1 MNMVVLIS
9 FIVLLVLLFMKV
21 PVYISILASSLLYF
35 LLNPD
40 VNSIVYAQ
48 KVVSGTESISLL
60 AIPFF
65 VLLGSLMNY
74 TGVSNRIYDFA
85 GVLTGRMRGG
95 LAQVNVLV
103 SALMGGL
110 SGSNLADAAMDSKM
124 LVPQMERKG
133 FSKPFSSVVTAVSS
147 MITPL
152 IPPGIA
158 MILYGSIADVSIG
171 KLFVSGL
178 GVGLFLTLAL
188 MMLVAW
194 ISKKRDY
201 KPIRTEK
208 LTRKDIWTASK
219 PAIIPLCIPLVIIG
233 SIRAGIVTA
242 TEAGSAAVVLAL
254 ILGLYY
260 REMTW
265 NDFKESIKETVTST
279 SSIMLIVASATVFS
293 WVLTKERI
301 PQALASWLVSV
312 IDNKYVFL
320 FTVNIFLLIVGMFV
334 EGNASM
340 IILVP
345 LLAPIARAYGV
356 DDIHFAMV
364 YIFNNAIGALSPPM
378 GTLMFV
384 TCGITGCKTKD
395 FIVEAVPFYILLVV
409 CLFLL
414 TYFPF
419 LTTGLVNLVY

>member
-1 MNMVVLIS
+1 MSMIILIS

-21 PVYISILASSLLYF
+21 PVYIAILASSLLYF
-35 LLNPD
+35 FLNPG

-48 KVVSGTESISLL
+48 QVVGGTESISLL

-65 VLLGSLMNY
+65 VLLGALMNY
-74 TGVSNRIYDFA
+74 SGVSNRIYDFA

-103 SALMGGL
+103 STLMGGL

-133 FSKPFSSVVTAVSS
+133 FSKAFSSVVTATSS

-171 KLFVSGL
+171 KLFVSGI
-178 GVGLFLTLAL
+178 GVGLFLCGSL
-188 MMLVAW
+188 MLMVAW

-208 LTRKDIWTASK
+208 LTKKEIMTATK
-219 PAIIPLCIPLVIIG
+219 PAILPLCIPLVIIG

-265 NDFKESIKETVTST
+265 KNFKQAIMETVTST

-301 PQALASWLVSV
+301 PQALAAWLVAT

-320 FTVNIFLLIVGMFV
+320 FIINVFLLIVGMFV

-345 LLAPIARAYGV
+345 LLAPIARAYGI

-364 YIFNNAIGALSPPM
+364 YIFNNALGALSPPM

-384 TCGITGCKTKD
+384 VCGITGCKTKE
-395 FIVEAVPFYILLVV
+395 FIKEAVPFYWLLVV
-409 CLFLL
+409 CLFIL

-419 LTTGLVNLVY
+419 MTTGLVNLVY

>member
-1 MNMVVLIS
+1 MSMIILIS

-21 PVYISILASSLLYF
+21 PVYIAILASSLLYF
-35 LLNPD
+35 FLNPG

-48 KVVSGTESISLL
+48 QVVGGTESISLL

-65 VLLGSLMNY
+65 VLLGALMNY
-74 TGVSNRIYDFA
+74 SGVSNRIYDFA

-103 SALMGGL
+103 STLMGGL

-133 FSKPFSSVVTAVSS
+133 FSKAFSSVVTATSS

-171 KLFVSGL
+171 KLFVSGI
-178 GVGLFLTLAL
+178 GVGLFLCGSL
-188 MMLVAW
+188 MLMVAW

-208 LTRKDIWTASK
+208 LTKKEIMTATK
-219 PAIIPLCIPLVIIG
+219 PAILPLCIPLVIIG

-265 NDFKESIKETVTST
+265 KNFKQAIMETVTST

-301 PQALASWLVSV
+301 PQALAAWLVAT

-320 FTVNIFLLIVGMFV
+320 FIINVFLLIVGMFV

-345 LLAPIARAYGV
+345 LLAPIARAYGI

-384 TCGITGCKTKD
+384 VCGITGCKTKE
-395 FIVEAVPFYILLVV
+395 FIKEAVPFYWLLVV
-409 CLFLL
+409 CLFIL

-419 LTTGLVNLVY
+419 MTTSLVNLVY

>member
-1 MNMVVLIS
+1 MSMIILIS

-21 PVYISILASSLLYF
+21 PVYIAILASSLLYF
-35 LLNPD
+35 FLNPG

-48 KVVSGTESISLL
+48 QVVGGTESISLL

-65 VLLGSLMNY
+65 VLLGALMNY
-74 TGVSNRIYDFA
+74 SGVSNRIYDFA

-103 SALMGGL
+103 STLMGGL

-133 FSKPFSSVVTAVSS
+133 FSKAFSSVVTATSS

-171 KLFVSGL
+171 KLFVSGI
-178 GVGLFLTLAL
+178 GVGLFLCGSL
-188 MMLVAW
+188 MLMVAW

-208 LTRKDIWTASK
+208 LTKKEIMTATK
-219 PAIIPLCIPLVIIG
+219 PAILPLCIPLVIIG

-265 NDFKESIKETVTST
+265 KNFKQAIMETVTST

-301 PQALASWLVSV
+301 PQALAAWLVAT

-320 FTVNIFLLIVGMFV
+320 FIINVFLLIVGMFV

-345 LLAPIARAYGV
+345 LLAPIARAYGI

-384 TCGITGCKTKD
+384 VCGITGCKTKE
-395 FIVEAVPFYILLVV
+395 FIKEAVPFYWLLVV
-409 CLFLL
+409 CLFIL

-419 LTTGLVNLVY
+419 MTTGLVNLVY